1 MGVLPSASL
10 SGALVVAAALA
21 QVPTAPERA
30 EEPAPRPTKADHAE
44 FHFTRAV
51 YSGTL
56 GYFGQSW
63 STDYP
68 KADRQLMA
76 GVRRLLT
83 HLDASDR
90 EHPVRL
96 EDPDLRRFP
105 FLYAVEVGHMSLSDG
120 EVEALRRYLQA
131 GGFLVVDDFWGTLEW
146 EQFESEIRRVLPGCR
161 IVELPLDHPLFSAFY
176 DIKELLQVP
185 NVYNATI
192 GRTWEKDGYVP
203 HCRGIFDEKGRLSV
217 VINTNTDLGDAW
229 EWAEVPQYPL
239 KYSTFAYQMAVNLI
253 VYGMSH

>member
-83 HLDASDR
+83 HPHASGR
-90 EHPVRL
+90 EDPGRL
-96 EDPDLRRFP
+96 EDPRPRP
-105 FLYAVEVGHMSLSDG
+105 V
-120 EVEALRRYLQA
+120 R
-131 GGFLVVDDFWGTLEW
+131 
-146 EQFESEIRRVLPGCR
+146 
-161 IVELPLDHPLFSAFY
+161 
-176 DIKELLQVP
+176 
-185 NVYNATI
+185 
-192 GRTWEKDGYVP
+192 
-203 HCRGIFDEKGRLSV
+203 
-217 VINTNTDLGDAW
+217 
-229 EWAEVPQYPL
+229 
-239 KYSTFAYQMAVNLI
+239 
-253 VYGMSH
+253 